1 MSKSSWQFPHLMPG
15 DKLSIDTPLKF
26 YIAGPV
32 SGVDGKNRAAFKD
45 AADLITSNG
54 HIALYTQL
62 LPEGLSE
69 ADYMKFA
76 HAMLEVCDVVLLLP
90 RWSLSVGAIAEYH
103 WAEKLEKKIVRLE
116 HMPMI
121 LRWKGSMQKQLIAQ
135 ATSEV
140 RAMVKGGDFN
150 KAPEPPECPAEPDVR
165 ILGPAG

>member
-1 MSKSSWQFPHLMPG
+1 MSTES
-15 DKLSIDTPLKF
+15 LKF

-32 SGVDGKNRAAFKD
+32 SGVDGKNRAAFKG

-103 WAEKLEKKIVRLE
+103 WAEKLEKKVVRLE
-116 HMPMI
+116 HMPVI
-121 LRWKGSMQKQLIAQ
+121 LRWKGSMQKRLIAQ
-135 ATSEV
+135 ATSDV

-165 ILGPAG
+165 ILGLAR